1 MFVKRGE
8 GENAIFILF
17 FIISSCFLKNM
28 PFFRLKYPFIVL
40 LMLRYVECY
49 ISIKMVCSS
58 SLYSAFISVFACFFD
73 VFRRV
78 VYKSKSKNICK
89 VRLRAY
95 VYFVGII

>member
-49 ISIKMVCSS
+49 ISIKWSVRQVSTVLLYLFLHA
-58 SLYSAFISVFACFFD
+58 SLMYSDAWSTKVNLRIFAKF
-73 VFRRV
+73 
-78 VYKSKSKNICK
+78 
-89 VRLRAY
+89 
-95 VYFVGII
+95 G